1 LALSTGTFLLLEKV
15 SSFARDLDL
24 DFRIGAA
31 PADFPYVTVELFP
44 AGTGLL
50 SDGASPQD

>member
-1 LALSTGTFLLLEKV
+1 LALATGTFLLLEKV
-15 SSFARDLDL
+15 SSFARDL

-44 AGTGLL
+44 AGKGLL